1 MSDNATED
9 EPTMEEILASIRRII
24 SDDDADDGAVEEV
37 VPEAEPEPEAT
48 PEPEP
53 EEIVPELE
61 PEPEPIV
68 EEELE
73 PEPEIEL
80 VEDEPEPEPI
90 PEPEPVVEDESEEE
104 ILDLTEFAS
113 EADLNGIDPIVS
125 EPVEERAAQSFSHLT
140 NLMVSG
146 YTGDENTLES
156 LVREMLRPMLQGWL
170 DENLP
175 SIVQDAVERE
185 VARIS
190 RRK

>member
-1 MSDNATED
+1 MSDTATED

-24 SDDDADDGAVEEV
+24 SDDDAEAGAGEEV
-37 VPEAEPEPEAT
+37 VPEAD

-53 EEIVPELE
+53 EPQPEEPAPE
-61 PEPEPIV
+61 PEPEPEPELASEPIELEL

-73 PEPEIEL
+73 PVIEL
-80 VEDEPEPEPI
+80 VEDEPEPEPEPL
-90 PEPEPVVEDESEEE
+90 PEPEEE
-104 ILDLTEFAS
+104 ILDLTDFAS

-125 EPVEERAAQSFSHLT
+125 EPVEEKTAQSFSHLT

-170 DENLP
+170 DDNLP